1 MNDRKIHIESVCA
14 AEPKVSKTTEAH
26 KNPIYA
32 SSTFRFDSIDEGI
45 SIFKDQPGG
54 HVYTRYGNPG
64 IEAVA
69 AKIAQLE
76 VFGSSTSAYGLLT
89 SSGMAA
95 IYTAVRCVLQSGDV
109 LVTQQN
115 LYGGTT
121 ELFEKILP
129 SENIQCLALD
139 FAEEGALDKILSKH
153 SRRNMAIFIET
164 PANPALQCLDIQAV
178 CELAK
183 AYGARVIVDNTFATP
198 VLQRPLLLG
207 ADLVAHST
215 TKYLHGHGLSTGGAV
230 IGRDEDIMRN
240 KAWTFMKLTG
250 CNSNPF
256 DAWLLNTGLKTLALR
271 IIRQSENAFYIAKRL
286 REMKG
291 ISRVLYPGLPDFST
305 HAFASKQMS
314 HFGAMLSF
322 EPGKSL
328 TDAKAFCNKLRH
340 CTIAPSLGETD
351 TMVLH
356 PATMSHLKVNPSLRQ
371 HYGITDSLVRM
382 SVGLEHPDDILA
394 DIEQALAV

>member
-1 MNDRKIHIESVCA
+1 MGEGNIHIESVCA
-14 AEPKVSKTTEAH
+14 AEPKVNKTTEAH

-32 SSTFRFDSIDEGI
+32 SSTFRFNTIEEGI

-69 AKIAQLE
+69 AKIAELE
-76 VFGSSTSAYGLLT
+76 VFGSPESAYGLLT

-95 IYTAVRCVLQSGDV
+95 IYTAVRCVLHSGDL

-129 SENIQCLALD
+129 SENIQCVALD
-139 FAEEGALDKILSKH
+139 LGDEDALDQVLSQHTRCNK
-153 SRRNMAIFIET
+153 AIFLET
-164 PANPALQCLDIQAV
+164 PANPSLQCLNI
-178 CELAK
+178 ESISGLAK
-183 AYGARVIVDNTFATP
+183 SYGAMVIVDNTFATP

-230 IGRDEDIMRN
+230 IGRDEDLMRN
-240 KAWTFMKLTG
+240 KAWPFMKLTG

-271 IIRQSENAFYIAKRL
+271 IVRQSENAHYIAKRL
-286 REMKG
+286 QEMKG
-291 ISRVLYPGLPDFST
+291 VNRVLYPGLTDFAT
-305 HAFASKQMS
+305 HAVAAKQMS

-322 EPGKSL
+322 ETGESL
-328 TDAKAFCNKLRH
+328 ADAKLFCNKLRH

-356 PATMSHLKVNPSLRQ
+356 PATMSHLKVDPSIRKY
-371 HYGITDSLVRM
+371 YGITDNLVRM

-394 DIEQALAV
+394 DIEQALVA